1 MSKKILVLTGSAR
14 KDGNSNRMAHAFA
27 EAAEAKG
34 HAVKVIDTAKLKL
47 NFCHACETCYKTGK
61 PCSFDDDFNLIA
73 DDILAADALVFS
85 SPVYWYSVPSQ
96 LKAVIDYCDKRFDE
110 IDAIIVAYGSA
121 GLGPMDELFEVLHR
135 KINECRKPIITICPS
150 LFTEAGNLEKFLAKG
165 HVNLLD
171 EELAV
176 RCVVRVADAVSG
188 SSGQECLG

>member
-1 MSKKILVLTGSAR
+1 MYKKILVLTGSAR
-14 KDGNSNRMAHAFA
+14 KDGNSNRMARAFA

-96 LKAVIDYCDKRFDE
+96 LKAVIDKMFSFVIGGRGDQFFGKECALICCCEGEDP
-110 IDAIIVAYGSA
+110 AIRDGVRIPFERTAALNKWTVAG
-121 GLGPMDELFEVLHR
+121 EVLVPGVYSVGDVDR
-135 KINECRKPIITICPS
+135 TDGIAQAAA
-150 LFTEAGNLEKFLAKG
+150 LAEKF
-165 HVNLLD
+165 
-171 EELAV
+171 
-176 RCVVRVADAVSG
+176 
-188 SSGQECLG
+188 